1 MVIDLISSL
10 KCSTFEIVIMKKLNF
25 KNYNLKFKNKDNKL
39 YVFDVIRKKYI
50 ELKKEEWV
58 RQNTVNFLINE
69 LSVPESH
76 INLEKEFII
85 NKLKKRFDIVVYNS
99 EGKCSILIECKSF
112 DVKLNEKAIDQIL
125 IYNQYLKSNFLM
137 LTNGINHL
145 FLKKSFDNIERIN
158 FLPKYNSL

>member
-25 KNYNLKFKNKDNKL
+25 KNYNFKFKNKDNKL

-58 RQNTVNFLINE
+58 RQNTVKFLINE

-85 NKLKKRFDIVVYNS
+85 NKLKKRFDIVVYNPK
-99 EGKCSILIECKSF
+99 GKCSILIECKSF
-112 DVKLNEKAIDQIL
+112 DIKLNEKAIDQIL

-145 FLKKSFDNIERIN
+145 FLKKSFNNIERIN
-158 FLPKYNSL
+158 FLPKYTSL

>member
-1 MVIDLISSL
+1 
-10 KCSTFEIVIMKKLNF
+10 MKKLNF
-25 KNYNLKFKNKDNKL
+25 KNYNFKFKNKDNKL

-85 NKLKKRFDIVVYNS
+85 NKLKKRFDIVVYNPK
-99 EGKCSILIECKSF
+99 GKCSILIECKSF

-125 IYNQYLKSNFLM
+125 IYNQHLKSNFLM

-145 FLKKSFDNIERIN
+145 FLKKSNDKIEKI
-158 FLPKYNSL
+158 NSLPNYTNL